1 MAFSPLFVL
10 LKVTCL
16 VILFDHKLQVFQKN
30 AKLAIFG
37 IFDELLSHHIKRDFY
52 FIFSFR
58 SIFSFTHMC
67 FSSCQSW
74 RRIRGSSVKS
84 GLTRVIAK
92 SPLFADKLWMVEAW
106 HIASDGKKQKNKC
119 FREKK
124 IQKLWEEEKG
134 TEIKHT
140 VVSHKY
146 LDFFGPLGRRN

>member
-1 MAFSPLFVL
+1 M
-10 LKVTCL
+10 TCL

-106 HIASDGKKQKNKC
+106 HIASDGKKQKTKC

-124 IQKLWEEEKG
+124 DPEIVGRRKGNRDKAYCSITQIPRFFRTPGTKKL
-134 TEIKHT
+134 EIK
-140 VVSHKY
+140 VS
-146 LDFFGPLGRRN
+146 